1 MLTVVFLQVLKT
13 FFSQKC
19 LNETSTTVFIGQLMF
34 FLTSLFK
41 CIFCSFSLF
50 LQNVTDESKATVLT
64 ALQKQV
70 IESTSVWWRDIHP
83 SNRSYS
89 GFGPE
94 GDKQGN
100 KPSPRPPVIF
110 TGPLSSLSL
119 NSLWTSL
126 NPGGGVHMS
135 SQFNSGSHSKMFFP
149 WSRRKGANEWYE
161 VRKQDE
167 QE

>member
-1 MLTVVFLQVLKT
+1 MAFFRCFRPFFLEMFTLIPPA
-13 FFSQKC
+13 
-19 LNETSTTVFIGQLMF
+19 VFIGQLTF

-50 LQNVTDESKATVLT
+50 LQYVTDESKATVLT

-70 IESTSVWWRDIHP
+70 IESTSVWCRDIHP

-89 GFGPE
+89 VFGPA

-110 TGPLSSLSL
+110 TGPLSSLSI
-119 NSLWTSL
+119 SSQWTFLS
-126 NPGGGVHMS
+126 PGGGVYMRC
-135 SQFNSGSHSKMFFP
+135 QFNSGSLSKMFFP
-149 WSRRKGANEWYE
+149 WSRRRGANEEYE
-161 VRKQDE
+161 ERKQDK

>member
-1 MLTVVFLQVLKT
+1 
-13 FFSQKC
+13 
-19 LNETSTTVFIGQLMF
+19 MF

-50 LQNVTDESKATVLT
+50 LWYVTDESKATVLT
-64 ALQKQV
+64 AL
-70 IESTSVWWRDIHP
+70 EVWWRDIHP

-89 GFGPE
+89 VFGPA

-149 WSRRKGANEWYE
+149 WSRRKGANEGYE